1 MGYSKDI
8 KQEVL
13 ERYVCGYTPKE
24 IAEESGIHFV
34 TIYRWIN
41 TWRKDMDSRP
51 LTDLPL
57 QDVGAILTYTE
68 KLKQKLDEA
77 ECSLSIIHTSGILQ
91 TIPLR
96 QRISMALPL
105 LDSYPARFLA
115 QTFEVSLSTVYYHK
129 GQEQRKIQRQQQ
141 DEAMRSRI
149 QEIFEENNGR
159 IGAERIRILLHNQGV
174 IVSKKK
180 IIRFMKQLDLSSNI
194 CSDTYYPSQS
204 QEEERDNVQI
214 LQ

>member
-1 MGYSKDI
+1 MKYSKSI
-8 KQEVL
+8 RQEVFVK
-13 ERYVCGYTPKE
+13 YVCGYTPKE
-24 IAEESGIHFV
+24 IAKETGIHFV
-34 TIYRWIN
+34 TIYRWVN
-41 TWRKDMDSRP
+41 SWRKNLNDRP

-57 QDVGAILTYTE
+57 QDVGTILTCTE
-68 KLKQKLDEA
+68 ELKRKLEEA
-77 ECSLSIIHTSGILQ
+77 ERSLSIIHRSGILQ

-96 QRISMALPL
+96 QRIDMILPL
-105 LDSYPARFLA
+105 LDSYPAKFLA
-115 QTFEVSLSTVYYHK
+115 QTFEVSLSSIYYHK

-159 IGAERIRILLHNQGV
+159 IGAERIRVLLHNQGV

-180 IIRFMKQLDLSSNI
+180 IIRFMKQLELSSNI
-194 CSDTYYPSQS
+194 YSDTYYPSQS

>member
-1 MGYSKDI
+1 MRYTKDI
-8 KQEVL
+8 RQEVII
-13 ERYVCGYTPKE
+13 RHICGHKPKE
-24 IAEESGIHFV
+24 ISDEFGIHFV

-41 TWRKDMDSRP
+41 NWSKDWKGRP

-57 QDVGAILTYTE
+57 QDVGAILTYSE
-68 KLKQKLDEA
+68 KLKRKLDEA
-77 ECSLSIIHTSGILQ
+77 ERSLSIIHTSGIFQ

-96 QRISMALPL
+96 QRINMVLPL
-105 LDSYPARFLA
+105 LDSYPAKFLA
-115 QTFEVSLSTVYYHK
+115 RIFEVSLSSIYYHK

-141 DEAMRSRI
+141 DEDMRSRI
-149 QEIFEENNGR
+149 QEIFNENNGR
-159 IGAERIRILLHNQGV
+159 IGAERIRILLNNQG
-174 IVSKKK
+174 ITISKKK
-180 IIRFMKQLDLSSNI
+180 IIRFMKQLELSSNI

>member
-1 MGYSKDI
+1 MKYSKSI
-8 KQEVL
+8 RQEVFVK
-13 ERYVCGYTPKE
+13 YVCGYTPKE
-24 IAEESGIHFV
+24 IAKETGIHFV
-34 TIYRWIN
+34 TIYRWVN
-41 TWRKDMDSRP
+41 SWRKNLNDRP

-57 QDVGAILTYTE
+57 QDVGTILTCTE
-68 KLKQKLDEA
+68 ELKRKLEEA
-77 ECSLSIIHTSGILQ
+77 ERSLSIIHRSGILQ

-96 QRISMALPL
+96 QRIDMVLPL
-105 LDSYPARFLA
+105 LDSYPAKFLA

-159 IGAERIRILLHNQGV
+159 IGAERIRVLLHNQGV

-180 IIRFMKQLDLSSNI
+180 IIRFMKQLELSSNI
-194 CSDTYYPSQS
+194 YSDTYYPSQS

>member
-1 MGYSKDI
+1 M
-8 KQEVL
+8 V
-13 ERYVCGYTPKE
+13 
-24 IAEESGIHFV
+24 
-34 TIYRWIN
+34 
-41 TWRKDMDSRP
+41 
-51 LTDLPL
+51 
-57 QDVGAILTYTE
+57 
-68 KLKQKLDEA
+68 
-77 ECSLSIIHTSGILQ
+77 
-91 TIPLR
+91 
-96 QRISMALPL
+96 LPL
-105 LDSYPARFLA
+105 LDSYPAKFLA

-180 IIRFMKQLDLSSNI
+180 IIRFMKQLELSSNI
-194 CSDTYYPSQS
+194 YSDTYYPSQS

>member
-1 MGYSKDI
+1 MKYSKSI
-8 KQEVL
+8 RQEVFVK
-13 ERYVCGYTPKE
+13 YVCGYTPKE
-24 IAEESGIHFV
+24 IAKEAGIHFV

-41 TWRKDMDSRP
+41 NWSKDWDGRP

-57 QDVGAILTYTE
+57 HDIGEILTYSE
-68 KLKQKLDEA
+68 ELKRKLDET

-96 QRISMALPL
+96 QRINIVLPL
-105 LDSYPARFLA
+105 LYSYPAKFLA
-115 QTFEVSLSTVYYHK
+115 QTFEVSLSSIYYHK
-129 GQEQRKIQRQQQ
+129 RQGQRKTERQKQ
-141 DEAMRSRI
+141 DEYISSKI
-149 QEIFEENNGR
+149 QEIFIENDGR

-180 IIRFMKQLDLSSNI
+180 VIRFMKQLGLTSNI
-194 CSDTYYPSQS
+194 RSKIYYPSQS
-204 QEEERDNVQI
+204 KQEEGNDVQI